1 MNLAQMT
8 TWDSAY
14 LTKNHALEA
23 FRFSISTIERRNAGM
38 NLKELSTLRGN
49 RPIWI
54 IKNNLENS
62 GSKDTLLAFPV
73 FESRLHSIVFCR
85 HSIFLRLRN

>member
-49 RPIWI
+49 GPIWMI
-54 IKNNLENS
+54 I
-62 GSKDTLLAFPV
+62 
-73 FESRLHSIVFCR
+73 I
-85 HSIFLRLRN
+85 